1 MDPFT
6 ERTLSEVL
14 CAHILSNI
22 EAQDELYHYV
32 AQYMTLE
39 DENQQILSGMKQ
51 LGIPVMDEYIASHM
65 IVSNDL

>member
-22 EAQDELYHYV
+22 EAQGALNSSSEP
-32 AQYMTLE
+32 
-39 DENQQILSGMKQ
+39 NLSGNLRSFHSSWRYDGVLTCMGS
-51 LGIPVMDEYIASHM
+51 LRH
-65 IVSNDL
+65 L

>member
-51 LGIPVMDEYIASHM
+51 LGIPVIDEYIASH
-65 IVSNDL
+65 IDIKEN